1 MKGQKK
7 LHHILLWKFLE
18 VFLELFFEVPLS
30 GCSKSTLFKFDANKE
45 LELLQLIL
53 YK

>member
-18 VFLELFFEVPLS
+18 VSLELFFEVPLS
-30 GCSKSTLFKFDANKE
+30 SCSKITLFKFDANKE